1 MDKGAH
7 FYCCDFQIH
16 TPRDRQWHGE
26 VAVSDEERNEYAE
39 EFISKCRELGINA
52 VAITDHHDVAFI
64 DYIRVAAANEK
75 DSEGN
80 TLPPED
86 RLVVFP
92 GVELTLGIPCQALL
106 IFDSN
111 LPRDALN
118 MALTRLGISPAPDS
132 EAKCAVHGR
141 LDDIPNFNTLHELLD
156 TLIKGRY
163 IVIPNV
169 SDGSTGTLLRHG
181 LSTHYKT
188 MPCVGGY
195 LDGSLGDVSTGKKN
209 IIEGRTAEY
218 GHKPIG
224 VFQTSDNRYRDFR
237 DLGRAVTYVKWAN
250 PTAEALRQA
259 CLARKSRISQERP
272 LIPLTA
278 ITSISVSNSSFMG
291 PINVDFNRQYNA
303 IIGGRGTGKST
314 LLEYMRWALCDEM
327 VSLLDEEGL
336 PSYQRKRENLIRN
349 TLTSLGSN
357 VQVDFVVNDVP
368 HSVRRD
374 SSTNQLLLRI
384 GREKYEPC
392 TEPDIRSVLPIQA
405 YSQKQLSSVGTRLE
419 ELQRFIRMPVV
430 KQLDQ
435 MDQEQAELASEMRTT
450 YSQLLQK
457 RLLQRAVADDE
468 RLLQSI
474 SQQTLALRKQLTGIS
489 EDEQTIMA
497 QYDLYMRE
505 GEIIDGHRR
514 DISNVASKTNAAVS
528 SIDQISDRVDY
539 ESLPNQDLL
548 LTLRTEMNQ
557 LLSQVKGKIQ
567 ESSAMIDTFLGTDS
581 QYTKAIRSLQ
591 TKHDVFLA
599 KYEDAKEKSSVH
611 ESIVRQ
617 LGQLEE
623 QQKEARARIQEGK
636 VGLIGIG
643 DPETAFSELHRRW
656 FEVIERR
663 ATLLQQQ
670 CNNLTRLSD
679 KQIRASLRKGVIVR
693 PALDKL
699 RLSITGSRITGS
711 KIDGLG
717 RVISLSENP
726 LQQYQSVLD
735 ELELLATYNP
745 DAPSA
750 GQLPAT
756 PILSSSDL
764 NRNDIERMAGKLN
777 PESWL
782 ELCLTRLD
790 DEPVFE
796 YRVREDDYISFQNA
810 SAGQQATS
818 LLWTLLNQD
827 GPPLVIDQPEDDLD
841 NQVMLRI
848 AEKIWDS
855 KKHRQLL
862 FTSHNAN
869 IVVNGDAELVI
880 CCDYRVSGQQSSG
893 DVKLQGAIDIN
904 EVRDE
909 ITRVMEGGE
918 EAFKLRKEK
927 YGF

>member
-7 FYCCDFQIH
+7 FYCCDFQAH
-16 TPRDRQWHGE
+16 TPRDRQWHGKG
-26 VAVSDEERNEYAE
+26 AVSDEERNEYAA
-39 EFISKCRELGINA
+39 EFVSKCRELGINA
-52 VAITDHHDVAFI
+52 VAITDHHDVAFV
-64 DYIRVAAANEK
+64 DYVRVAAANEE
-75 DSEGN
+75 DSEGKA
-80 TLPPED
+80 LLPED
-86 RLVVFP
+86 RLIVFP

-106 IFDSN
+106 IFDSE

-141 LDDIPNFNTLHELLD
+141 LEDIPNFQKLHELLD
-156 TLIKGRY
+156 TLIRGHY

-169 SDGSTGTLLRHG
+169 SDGSEHTLLRRG
-181 LSTHYKT
+181 LSAHYKT

-195 LDGSLGDVSTGKKN
+195 LDGSLSDLGTGNKN

-218 GHKPIG
+218 GHKSLG
-224 VFQTSDNRYRDFR
+224 VFQTSDNRHRDFQ

-259 CLARKSRISQERP
+259 CLARKSRISQEKP
-272 LIPLTA
+272 LIPFTA

-314 LLEYMRWALCDEM
+314 LLEYMRWALCDE
-327 VSLLDEEGL
+327 VVTLVDEEGL
-336 PSYQRKRENLIRN
+336 PSYQRKRENLIKN

-357 VQVDFVVNDVP
+357 VQVDFIVNDVP
-368 HSVRRD
+368 HSIRRD

-384 GREKYEPC
+384 GRENYHPC
-392 TEPDIRSVLPIQA
+392 KETDIRSVLPIQA

-419 ELQRFIRMPVV
+419 ELQRFIRMPIV
-430 KQLDQ
+430 KHLDKI
-435 MDQEQAELASEMRTT
+435 DLEQDALASEMRTT

-457 RLLQRAVADDE
+457 RLLQKAVADDE
-468 RLLQSI
+468 RLLQSVSRQI
-474 SQQTLALRKQLTGIS
+474 LALRTQLTGMS
-489 EDEQTIMA
+489 AEEQAIMA
-497 QYDLYMRE
+497 QYDLHIRE
-505 GEIIDGHRR
+505 REIIDYHQR
-514 DISNVASKTNAAVS
+514 DISNLLSKIKAAVL
-528 SIDQISDRVDY
+528 SIDQISDEVAY
-539 ESLPNQDLL
+539 ESFPNQDLL
-548 LTLRTEMNQ
+548 VTLRTEMNQ
-557 LLSQVKGKIQ
+557 LVSRVKEKMQ
-567 ESSAMIDTFLGTDS
+567 ESAAMVDTLLGAGS
-581 QYTKAIRSLQ
+581 RYTNAVKSLQ
-591 TKHDVFLA
+591 KKHDVYFS
-599 KYEDAKEKSSVH
+599 KYEDAKKKSNAH
-611 ESIVRQ
+611 ESILRQ
-617 LGQLEE
+617 LGGLEE

-636 VGLIGIG
+636 AELTGIG
-643 DPETAFSELHRRW
+643 DPETAFSKMHRRW
-656 FEVIERR
+656 FEIIERR
-663 ATLLQQQ
+663 ATLLDQQ
-670 CNNLTRLSD
+670 CRNLTKLSD

-693 PALDKL
+693 PALEKL
-699 RLSITGSRITGS
+699 KLSITGSRITGS
-711 KIDGLG
+711 KIDSLG
-717 RVISLSENP
+717 KLISSSQNALRK
-726 LQQYQSVLD
+726 YQTVLD
-735 ELELLATYNP
+735 ELEQLSNYNP

-756 PILSSSDL
+756 PTLSSSDL
-764 NRNDIERMAGKLN
+764 NRNDIEKIARKLN
-777 PESWL
+777 PEAWL

-790 DEPVFE
+790 DEPIFA
-796 YRVREDDYISFQNA
+796 YRVREDDYISFQDA

-841 NQVMLRI
+841 NQVMLKI

-855 KKHRQLL
+855 KRHRQLV

-880 CCDYRVSGQQSSG
+880 CCDYRVSGQQSRG
-893 DVKLQGAIDIN
+893 QVKLQGAIDVN

-909 ITRVMEGGE
+909 ITAVMEGGK
-918 EAFKLRKEK
+918 EAFKLRKDK

>member
-1 MDKGAH
+1 
-7 FYCCDFQIH
+7 
-16 TPRDRQWHGE
+16 
-26 VAVSDEERNEYAE
+26 VSDEERNEYAK

-52 VAITDHHDVAFI
+52 VAITDHHDVAFV
-64 DYIRVAAANEK
+64 DYVRVAAANER

-80 TLPPED
+80 ALLPES

-106 IFDSN
+106 IFDSD

-118 MALTRLGISPAPDS
+118 MALTRLGINPAPDS
-132 EAKCAVHGR
+132 EAECAVHAR
-141 LDDIPNFNTLHELLD
+141 LDDIPDFKKLHELLD
-156 TLIKGRY
+156 TLVKGHY

-169 SDGSTGTLLRHG
+169 SDGSEHTLLRRG
-181 LSTHYKT
+181 LSSHYKT

-195 LDGSLGDVSTGKKN
+195 VDGSLADLGRGNTN

-218 GHKPIG
+218 GHKSVG

-259 CLARKSRISQERP
+259 CLARKSRISQEKP
-272 LIPLTA
+272 LIPLAA
-278 ITSISVSNSSFMG
+278 ITSMSVSNSSFMG

-314 LLEYMRWALCDEM
+314 ILEYMRWALCDEI
-327 VSLLDEEGL
+327 VSLVDEEGL
-336 PSYQRKRENLIRN
+336 PSYQKKRENLIKN

-374 SSTNQLLLRI
+374 SSTNQLLFRI
-384 GREKYEPC
+384 GREKYTPC
-392 TEPDIRSVLPIQA
+392 KEADIRSVLPIQA

-435 MDQEQAELASEMRTT
+435 IDWEQDALASEIRTT
-450 YSQLLQK
+450 YSQLLQR
-457 RLLQRAVADDE
+457 RLMEKAVADDE

-474 SQQTLALRKQLTGIS
+474 SQQTLALRTQLTGITA
-489 EDEQTIMA
+489 EEQAVIA
-497 QYDLYMRE
+497 LYDLYIRE
-505 GEIIDGHRR
+505 EEIVEGHER
-514 DISNVASKTNAAVS
+514 DILNVASKIKASIS
-528 SIDQISDRVDY
+528 SIDRISDEADY
-539 ESLPNQDLL
+539 ESLPNQDILV
-548 LTLRTEMNQ
+548 TLRTETNDM
-557 LLSQVKGKIQ
+557 LSQVKDRLQ
-567 ESSAMIDTFLGTDS
+567 ELSTMIVTFLSAGGK
-581 QYTKAIRSLQ
+581 YTEATQSLQ
-591 TKHDVFLA
+591 DNHDVFFA
-599 KYEDAKEKSSVH
+599 KYEDAKKKSSVH
-611 ESIVRQ
+611 ESILQQ
-617 LGQLEE
+617 LGELEE
-623 QQKEARARIQEGK
+623 QQRQARERIQEGK
-636 VGLIGIG
+636 AGLTGIG
-643 DPETAFSELHRRW
+643 DPEMAFSELRRRW
-656 FEVIERR
+656 FEIIERR
-663 ATLLQQQ
+663 AALLEEQ
-670 CNNLTRLSD
+670 CNNLTTLSD
-679 KQIRASLRKGVIVR
+679 KQIKASLKKGVIVR

-699 RLSITGSRITGS
+699 KVSITGSRITSS
-711 KIDGLG
+711 KIDSLG
-717 RVISLSENP
+717 RLISSSEDP
-726 LQQYQSVLD
+726 LQQYQMILN
-735 ELELLATYNP
+735 ELAQLATYNP

-750 GQLPAT
+750 GPLPAT
-756 PILSSSDL
+756 PILSRSDV
-764 NRNDIERMAGKLN
+764 NRNDIEKLARKLT
-777 PESWL
+777 PEAWL
-782 ELCLTRLD
+782 ELYLTRLD
-790 DEPVFE
+790 DEPIFE
-796 YRVREDDYISFQNA
+796 YEVREDDYISFQDA

-841 NQVMLRI
+841 NQVMPRI

-893 DVKLQGAIDIN
+893 QVKLQGAIDVN

-909 ITRVMEGGE
+909 IARVMEGGE

>member
-7 FYCCDFQIH
+7 FHCCDFQIH
-16 TPRDRQWHGE
+16 TPRDRQWHGDD
-26 VAVSDEERNEYAE
+26 AVTDEERKEYSR
-39 EFISKCRELGINA
+39 EFIAKCRQLGINA
-52 VAITDHHDVAFI
+52 VAITDHHDIAFI
-64 DYIRVAAANEK
+64 DYIRAAAANEK
-75 DSEGN
+75 DSKGDP
-80 TLPPED
+80 LPIDD
-86 RLVVFP
+86 RIVVFP

-106 IFDSN
+106 IFDSD

-141 LDDIPNFNTLHELLD
+141 LGDVPNFDKLRELLD
-156 TLIKGRY
+156 TLLKGRY
-163 IVIPNV
+163 IVVPNV
-169 SDGSTGTLLRHG
+169 SGGGESTLLRQG
-181 LSTHYKT
+181 FSIQYRN

-195 LDGSLGDVSTGKKN
+195 VDGLFENVGTGNRN
-209 IIEGRTAEY
+209 IIEGRSGEY
-218 GHKPIG
+218 GHKAIG
-224 VFQTSDNRYRDFR
+224 IFQTSDNRYRDFR
-237 DLGRAVTYVKWAN
+237 DLGRATTYVKWAK
-250 PTAEALRQA
+250 PSAEALRQA

-272 LIPLTA
+272 LVPLTA

-291 PINVDFNRQYNA
+291 PINIDFNRQYNA
-303 IIGGRGTGKST
+303 VIGGRGTGKST
-314 LLEYMRWALCDEM
+314 LLEYMRWALCDEI

-336 PSYQRKRENLIRN
+336 PSYERRRENLIRN
-349 TLTSLGSN
+349 TLTSRGSN

-384 GREKYEPC
+384 GREKYERC
-392 TEPDIRSVLPIQA
+392 TEADIRSILPIQA

-419 ELQRFIRMPVV
+419 ELQRFICMPIVR
-430 KQLDQ
+430 QLDQ
-435 MDQEQAELASEMRTT
+435 IDQEQDELASEMRTT

-457 RLLQRAVADDE
+457 RLLQGAVADDE
-468 RLLQSI
+468 RLTQSV

-489 EDEQTIMA
+489 EVEQTILA

-505 GEIIDGHRR
+505 GEIIDDYQRA
-514 DISNVASKTNAAVS
+514 ISNVASKINAAVS

-539 ESLPNQDLL
+539 ESLPDHDLL
-548 LTLRTEMNQ
+548 VTLRTEMNQ
-557 LLSQVKGKIQ
+557 VLSRVKDKTQ

-581 QYTKAIRSLQ
+581 QYTKAIQLLQ
-591 TKHDVFLA
+591 TKRDAFFA
-599 KYEDAKEKSSVH
+599 KYKDAKERSSVH
-611 ESIVRQ
+611 ESIVQQ

-623 QQKEARARIQEGK
+623 QQKEVRARVQEGK
-636 VGLIGIG
+636 AGLTSIG
-643 DPETAFSELHRRW
+643 DPETAFSELHRQW
-656 FEVIERR
+656 YEVIEHR

-679 KQIRASLRKGVIVR
+679 EQIRASLKKGVIVK
-693 PALDKL
+693 PVLDKL

-711 KIDGLG
+711 KIDSLG

-726 LQQYQSVLD
+726 LHQYQSVLD
-735 ELELLATYNP
+735 ELEILATYNP

-764 NRNDIERMAGKLN
+764 NRTDIEKMARKIS

-782 ELCLTRLD
+782 ELCLTRLG
-790 DEPVFE
+790 DEPIFE
-796 YRVREDDYISFQNA
+796 YRVREDDYISFQDA

-841 NQVMLRI
+841 NQVMLSI
-848 AEKIWDS
+848 AERIWDS

-893 DVKLQGAIDIN
+893 QVKLQGAIDIN